1 MPDPGTFTT
10 LHIAITA
17 AITAVGLPGANFVVV
32 REAACAGFR
41 TVPLAS
47 LTCR

>member
-17 AITAVGLPGANFVVV
+17 AITAAVGLPGATLSLYAKPPA
-32 REAACAGFR
+32 RALGQCHL
-41 TVPLAS
+41 PL
-47 LTCR
+47 